1 MTFRDRTAH
10 AGLSSSCV
18 TVRRTMPQCRRMQ
31 PSPARPQTMPA
42 TPPTPETFLG
52 IPKLP
57 ARYAAVVLPLFLSV
71 LMTFIVSLVS
81 TLRGIGLTQS
91 FPGVWLSAWGLSW
104 LIAFPTLLVALP
116 LVRRATRAIVRAA

>member
-1 MTFRDRTAH
+1 
-10 AGLSSSCV
+10 
-18 TVRRTMPQCRRMQ
+18 MPPYRRMQ
-31 PSPARPQTMPA
+31 PSPARPQTMLA

-81 TLRGIGLTQS
+81 TLRGIGFTQS
-91 FPGVWLSAWGLSW
+91 FLGIWLSAWGLSW